1 MNASGPVARAVALL
15 EEAGYQVVERPLIAG
30 IPFEFPAMLVGQ
42 RSLDLIAV
50 IDLALDSDHDRVRR
64 RVEGVAR
71 ALDLVGSR
79 RSLTV
84 VLMGPRPEHDVMQAI
99 AGVARVLTVSSSSK
113 NDAASLRDALAVL
126 LPLELVTEKE
136 DPISTGWEKTRAKLL
151 NDHPEELETILAA
164 ASLGKE
170 AVTEAVR
177 EALSEPIEDF
187 DAEDLES
194 GAGE

>member
-15 EEAGYQVVERPLIAG
+15 EEAEYEVVERPLIAG

-84 VLMGPRPEHDVMQAI
+84 VLMGARPAHNVIQAI
-99 AGVARVLTVSSSSK
+99 AGVARVLTVGSSSK
-113 NDAASLRDALAVL
+113 NDAATLRDALAVL

-136 DPISTGWEKTRAKLL
+136 DPISTGWEKTRTKLL
-151 NDHPEELETILAA
+151 NDHPEELEAILAA
-164 ASLGKE
+164 ASHGKE

-177 EALSEPIEDF
+177 EVLSEPIEDLE
-187 DAEDLES
+187 AEDLERGTS
-194 GAGE
+194 K